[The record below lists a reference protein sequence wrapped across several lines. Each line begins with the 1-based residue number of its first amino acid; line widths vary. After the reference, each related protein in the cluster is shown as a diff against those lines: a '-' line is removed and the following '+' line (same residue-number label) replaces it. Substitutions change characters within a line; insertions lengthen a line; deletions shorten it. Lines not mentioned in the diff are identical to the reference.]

1 MNVSTLQNSED
12 NQTQML
18 QNIAAL
24 QDMEKDLYKQLE
36 TAPTTSVNTTSDNVT
51 SPAIKCAFD
60 NGDPS
65 ASGDPQYIC
74 KTDRPYCSGYAA
86 NQHWGNCVTEAVGLG
101 CAADYGKTDAC
112 CGQDG
117 DVGTS
122 YQCRSEAPTCSG
134 YVKDQ
139 KYGTCTSPD
148 PSVEQEKII
157 QKINELSE
165 MRISLFKNMTNMY
178 GNMQDNVANSRTDL
192 VDQMTVVG
200 VVEGELDNA
209 KANLNKLTNAKN
221 NKMRMTEINTYYGKR
236 YSAHAGVMKIL
247 IMICIPL
254 LILAILKKKSL
265 IPSRIANGVSGFI
278 IIVGAIILIRR
289 IWDLSRRDNMNYDEY
304 NWVFNATNQGPTV
317 YQYDMAQ
324 FGKAGKAAKSEVGTL
339 QSDAQNVAGSLGLGC
354 VGASCCSDGMT
365 FDETSEKCVESVS
378 KETFQN
384 GQFNKTSFI
393 APNDSVCL
401 QPTNSV
407 VRPFSAVDYA
417 SV

>member
-36 TAPTTSVNTTSDNVT
+36 TAPQAVSTTYPKCSIVDDAIWSMCGDTNVKRWT
-51 SPAIKCAFD
+51 GVST
-60 NGDPS
+60 
-65 ASGDPQYIC
+65 
-74 KTDRPYCSGYAA
+74 KTDGTAEA
-86 NQHWGNCVTEAVGLG
+86 TDNTNLGNCNYST
-101 CAADYGKTDAC
+101 GKEGSSFHTPCPA
-112 CGQDG
+112 
-117 DVGTS
+117 T
-122 YQCRSEAPTCSG
+122 
-134 YVKDQ
+134 
-139 KYGTCTSPD
+139 D

-209 KANLNKLTNAKN
+209 KANLNKLTTAKN

-247 IMICIPL
+247 IIICIPL

-304 NWVFNATNQGPTV
+304 NWVFNPTNQNPTV

-339 QSDAQNVAGSLGLGC
+339 QSEAQNVAGSLGLGC

>member
-12 NQTQML
+12 NQAQML

-36 TAPTTSVNTTSDNVT
+36 AAPAAVSTTYPKCSIVDD
-51 SPAIKCAFD
+51 AIWSMC
-60 NGDPS
+60 GDTQVKRWTG
-65 ASGDPQYIC
+65 AST
-74 KTDRPYCSGYAA
+74 KTDGTAEA
-86 NQHWGNCVTEAVGLG
+86 TDNTNLGNCNYSTNKEGSSFHTP
-101 CAADYGKTDAC
+101 CADT
-112 CGQDG
+112 
-117 DVGTS
+117 
-122 YQCRSEAPTCSG
+122 
-134 YVKDQ
+134 
-139 KYGTCTSPD
+139 D

-165 MRISLFKNMTNMY
+165 MRIALFKNLTNMY

-192 VDQMTVVG
+192 VDQMTIVG

-209 KANLNKLTNAKN
+209 KANLDKLTDAKN
-221 NKMRMTEINTYYGKR
+221 SKIRMTEINTYYGKR

-254 LILAILKKKSL
+254 LILAILKKKNL
-265 IPSRIANGVSGFI
+265 IPRKIANGVSGLI
-278 IIVGAIILIRR
+278 IIVGAIVFIRR
-289 IWDLSRRDNMNYDEY
+289 VYDLSRRDNMNYDEY
-304 NWVFNATNQGPTV
+304 NWFFDPNSKGPTV

-324 FGKAGKAAKSEVGTL
+324 LGRAGVAAKAEVGNL
-339 QSDAQNVAGSLGLGC
+339 QSEAQNIAGSLGLGC

-365 FDETSEKCVESVS
+365 FDDTSGKCIESVS
-378 KETFQN
+378 QETFQN

-407 VRPFSAVDYA
+407 VRPFSTVDYA

>member
-12 NQTQML
+12 NQAQML

-36 TAPTTSVNTTSDNVT
+36 AAPPATSTTDQQCAASFGESVASDGTS
-51 SPAIKCAFD
+51 F
-60 NGDPS
+60 NGDP
-65 ASGDPQYIC
+65 
-74 KTDRPYCSGYAA
+74 K
-86 NQHWGNCVTEAVGLG
+86 
-101 CAADYGKTDAC
+101 
-112 CGQDG
+112 
-117 DVGTS
+117 
-122 YQCRSEAPTCSG
+122 YQCPSTASTCSG
-134 YVKDQ
+134 YVKNQ
-139 KYGTCTSPD
+139 KWGSCSSPD
-148 PSVEQEKII
+148 PSLEQEKII

-165 MRISLFKNMTNMY
+165 MRIALFKNLTNMY
-178 GNMQDNVANSRTDL
+178 GNMQGNVANSRTDL

-236 YSAHAGVMKIL
+236 YNAHAGVMKIL

-254 LILAILKKKSL
+254 LILAILKKKNL

-278 IIVGAIILIRR
+278 IIVGAIILLRR
-289 IWDLSRRDNMNYDEY
+289 IWDLSSRDNMNYDEY
-304 NWVFNATNQGPTV
+304 NWEFNPATQSPTV

-324 FGKAGKAAKSEVGTL
+324 FGKAAKATKTDVGNL
-339 QSDAQNVAGSLGLGC
+339 QDEAQNVAGSLGLGC

-365 FDETSEKCVESVS
+365 FDETSEKCIENVS
-378 KETFQN
+378 TETFQN

>member
-1 MNVSTLQNSED
+1 MCGDTNVKRWTGVST
-12 NQTQML
+12 
-18 QNIAAL
+18 
-24 QDMEKDLYKQLE
+24 
-36 TAPTTSVNTTSDNVT
+36 
-51 SPAIKCAFD
+51 
-60 NGDPS
+60 
-65 ASGDPQYIC
+65 
-74 KTDRPYCSGYAA
+74 KTDGTAEA
-86 NQHWGNCVTEAVGLG
+86 TDNTNLGNCNYST
-101 CAADYGKTDAC
+101 GKEGSSFHTPCPA
-112 CGQDG
+112 
-117 DVGTS
+117 T
-122 YQCRSEAPTCSG
+122 
-134 YVKDQ
+134 
-139 KYGTCTSPD
+139 D

-254 LILAILKKKSL
+254 LILAILKKKNL
-265 IPSRIANGVSGFI
+265 IPSNIANGVSGFI

-304 NWVFNATNQGPTV
+304 QWYFDPNTKGPTV

-324 FGKAGKAAKSEVGTL
+324 LGKAGAAAKAEVGTL
-339 QSDAQNVAGSLGLGC
+339 QSEAQNVAGSLGLGC

-365 FDETSEKCVESVS
+365 FDDTSGKCIESVS

-407 VRPFSAVDYA
+407 VRPFSTVDYA